1 MKRLL
6 IVVAVAT
13 ALLVLAVPAMAFNG
27 YRADYTTSDLCAGC
41 HSGTAGEWAE
51 TKHGENEAYE
61 EVRDRAV
68 NGSVCQGCHTSN
80 FDPAKALPTP
90 TATTTAVAPA
100 PAATNVAWGVDQSEV
115 GMPQATGNAPWSE
128 NMIGCSSCHYNA
140 STAHSVPLGE
150 MANSDICGACHS
162 RYSYTVDTFSVTP
175 IPYVR
180 IDGAGSPIPNPTPTS
195 LIQPQMALGYPML
208 GSPAPSPAT
217 GWDPAAPLSDYL
229 NIPAPGWSPTPD
241 PAATSAGYG
250 RLSTF
255 WEVDG
260 VEQKWQQVT
269 HELASGQYPE
279 WANEGHADA
288 LTGLTSQ
295 PFWGFLPEETKQECL
310 ECHSTDYV
318 LLEEAGENPT
328 SADAKYG
335 VTCVGCHAPHEAG
348 TIQGAWSEHANAQL
362 RDDASLEGDGSNL
375 CTKCHN
381 GEIPEGTTASP
392 GTEIHHPMK
401 EMIDGY
407 GAIDV
412 SSFPSV
418 HKGKCIECHMPPT
431 YWQRGSVQDGANH
444 TFDIIEPKDAVEASP
459 VPVTTAAATATA
471 TPVPG
476 GTPVVTV
483 TSRVTWD
490 TMPYSACSTCHN
502 GNANPSPK
510 AIATATATPNPTAS
524 PLRVNVTIDQMAD
537 SAQIYSSSTN
547 VWSPGGDRAL
557 WLQDTIEQRQEWTK
571 AKIAAIWAV
580 LDAVAVDNGYADAGA
595 ARDALVEKPQN
606 TWTTTVRAF
615 LSSFTN
621 VEFVESEGSFGLHNW
636 DYSREI
642 VNKAM
647 MQAKIAESGVLVK
660 LPWKV
665 TFKISKSSIK
675 AGAKVTFSGT
685 VKTAKGVAGAG
696 TVKIMKRV
704 SGVWKVWQRTSL
716 KANGSYKLTKKMT
729 TKGNFYLRGLM
740 PADSLNLTGQSKQI
754 KLVVK

>member
-1 MKRLL
+1 
-6 IVVAVAT
+6 
-13 ALLVLAVPAMAFNG
+13 
-27 YRADYTTSDLCAGC
+27 
-41 HSGTAGEWAE
+41 
-51 TKHGENEAYE
+51 
-61 EVRDRAV
+61 
-68 NGSVCQGCHTSN
+68 
-80 FDPAKALPTP
+80 
-90 TATTTAVAPA
+90 
-100 PAATNVAWGVDQSEV
+100 
-115 GMPQATGNAPWSE
+115 
-128 NMIGCSSCHYNA
+128 
-140 STAHSVPLGE
+140 
-150 MANSDICGACHS
+150 
-162 RYSYTVDTFSVTP
+162 
-175 IPYVR
+175 
-180 IDGAGSPIPNPTPTS
+180 
-195 LIQPQMALGYPML
+195 ML
-208 GSPAPSPAT
+208 GSPAPAPAT

-255 WEVDG
+255 WKVDG

-295 PFWGFLPEETKQECL
+295 AFWGFLPEETKQECL
-310 ECHSTDYV
+310 ECHSTDYRI
-318 LLEEAGENPT
+318 LEEAGKNPT
-328 SADAKYG
+328 SADVKYG
-335 VTCVGCHAPHEAG
+335 VTCVGCHSTHEAG
-348 TIQGAWSEHANAQL
+348 AIEGAWDELAMAQL
-362 RDDASLEGDGSNL
+362 KDDASLDGEGSDL

-381 GEIPEGTTASP
+381 GEIPEGTQASP

-431 YWQRGSVQDGANH
+431 YWQRGSVQRGANH

-537 SAQIYSSSTN
+537 GAQIYASSTN

-557 WLQDTIEQRQEWTK
+557 WLQETIDQRQEWTK
-571 AKIAAIWAV
+571 ARIAEIWA
-580 LDAVAVDNGYADAGA
+580 LLEEVAVDNGYADAQA
-595 ARDALVEKPQN
+595 ARDALVEKPAN
-606 TWTTTVRAF
+606 TWTTTQRAF

-647 MQAKIAESGVLVK
+647 MQARVAKSGVLVK

-665 TFKISKSSIK
+665 TLKLSKNSVNAGTTIK
-675 AGAKVTFSGT
+675 FTGT
-685 VKTAKGVAGAG
+685 VKTAKGAPGAG
-696 TVKIMKRV
+696 KIRIQKRV
-704 SGVWKVWQRTSL
+704 NGVWKAWLSGQVKSS
-716 KANGSYKLTKKMT
+716 GSYSISQKVTKKGT
-729 TKGNFYLRGLM
+729 FYVRAYMMG
-740 PADSLNLTGQSKQI
+740 DSLNSAGRSTPNL